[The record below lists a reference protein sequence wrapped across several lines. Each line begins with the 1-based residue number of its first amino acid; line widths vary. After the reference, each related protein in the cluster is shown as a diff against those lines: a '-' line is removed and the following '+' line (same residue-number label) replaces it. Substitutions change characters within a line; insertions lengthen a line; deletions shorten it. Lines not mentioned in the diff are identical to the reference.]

1 VKLHLWYVIDRFAIG
16 DRDALRYNA
25 DGSLDLYIQQ
35 TAPGEDQIANWL
47 SATGCCHRLSG
58 LNKFIQNDSTRQ

>member
-47 SATGCCHRLSG
+47 SATGAA
-58 LNKFIQNDSTRQ
+58 ID